1 MRFSYEIIKDDII
14 NNYSR
19 NLIKQKYLVEK

>member
-1 MRFSYEIIKDDII
+1 MRFSYEIIKGDII

-19 NLIKQKYLVEK
+19 NLIKQKDLVEK

>member
-19 NLIKQKYLVEK
+19 NLIKQKDLVEK